1 MLSPYIDRGQVEYH
15 YQEINLRE
23 PNNKNFLNQKASGD
37 YNIFLADDDMLF
49 PKSLSI
55 IKNYI
60 EKFPNNDLYGFGYT
74 YIDENDNISFTK
86 KAPKKLEINLEKL
99 ALVKMLFC
107 CGVVPYGFFI
117 PTFCWKNGIKI
128 NLATMLVSEK
138 IHTFYLISLIQVG
151 KYL

>member
-1 MLSPYIDRGQVEYH
+1 MIEDSRISLPR
-15 YQEINLRE
+15 INLRE

-37 YNIFLADDDMLF
+37 YNIFLVDDICFFQITLNN
-49 PKSLSI
+49 
-55 IKNYI
+55 KNYI

-107 CGVVPYGFFI
+107 C
-117 PTFCWKNGIKI
+117 T
-128 NLATMLVSEK
+128 
-138 IHTFYLISLIQVG
+138 
-151 KYL
+151 